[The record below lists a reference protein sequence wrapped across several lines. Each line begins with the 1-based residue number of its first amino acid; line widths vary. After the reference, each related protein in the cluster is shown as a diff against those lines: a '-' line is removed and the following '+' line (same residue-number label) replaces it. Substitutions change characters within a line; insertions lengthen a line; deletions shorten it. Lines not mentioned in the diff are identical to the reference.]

1 MGKRF
6 LSRGSHPSDFG
17 KRWNESIFNQT
28 FRVEFCLDFLNA
40 WVFKAPFDSVFPE
53 KRKNHVQ
60 YQNKFVVIHQ
70 DNNLKSLIIS
80 IKTELA
86 GVIFEQTQIRD
97 NEKRKYDGKKI
108 FTRIFILVFV
118 CKCTLYSRTQHFLD
132 TCSPSD
138 NHLGGSNYLGQT
150 K

>member
-86 GVIFEQTQIRD
+86 GVIFEHTQIRD
-97 NEKRKYDGKKI
+97 KTMKKENMMLKY
-108 FTRIFILVFV
+108 FLWEFSFLFLSVSV
-118 CKCTLYSRTQHFLD
+118 HCTVVRNTSWIPAVLQIITSEAPT
-132 TCSPSD
+132 T
-138 NHLGGSNYLGQT
+138 
-150 K
+150 